1 MDLHI
6 YQLLTN
12 CSLSIFLL
20 QSISLSI
27 YVCINVQYTYLSAV
41 IYRQF
46 IDLYTT
52 IFISNSI
59 FTSNRLSILSPKI
72 KILLSNIS
80 PFKFENY
87 ILCSATTTAEAI
99 DIIDVTGFLYWKPR

>member
-1 MDLHI
+1 M
-6 YQLLTN
+6 Y
-12 CSLSIFLL
+12 
-20 QSISLSI
+20 ISVSSH
-27 YVCINVQYTYLSAV
+27 LSAV
-41 IYRQF
+41 YRS
-46 IDLYTT
+46 INTT

-59 FTSNRLSILSPKI
+59 FTSNCLSILSPKI

-80 PFKFENY
+80 PFEFKSY